1 MSDEVAW
8 RLFFNALPMNEAQS
22 LVSVT
27 GDTALAHPLLRTR
40 SVIV

>member
-8 RLFFNALPMNEAQS
+8 RLFFNALSLSEAQS
-22 LVSVT
+22 AVRLD
-27 GDTALAHPLLRTR
+27 GDADVALPLLHAR